1 MYQQH
6 DQVSYKTNLQELNN
20 GIARLG
26 LKLSIEYDRNSFEG
40 ASKVNLSFTGG
51 SKLRGRNMVLQ
62 ECLGVK

>member
-26 LKLSIEYDRNSFEG
+26 LKFSIEYEG
-40 ASKVNLSFTGG
+40 S
-51 SKLRGRNMVLQ
+51 
-62 ECLGVK
+62 